1 MSHVNYSG
9 ICVGWGWTPHYT
21 GMENNHI
28 INNKVSD
35 YARQLYDAG
44 GIYTL
49 SNQPNSSIRGNEIS
63 QPYPAPYATNDRG
76 FCIYLDARTDGFTIE
91 NNVTEGRL
99 IRRDEIGDNHPG
111 PNIIFKQ

>member
-1 MSHVNYSG
+1 
-9 ICVGWGWTPHYT
+9 
-21 GMENNHI
+21 MENNHI
-28 INNKVSD
+28 VGNKVSH

-49 SNQPNSSIRGNEIS
+49 SNQPKSSIKDNEIS
-63 QPYPAPYATNDRG
+63 QPFPAPYATNDRG

-91 NNVTEGRL
+91 NNTTEGRL

-111 PNIIFKQ
+111 PNIVFKQQ

>member
-1 MSHVNYSG
+1 MR
-9 ICVGWGWTPHYT
+9 
-21 GMENNHI
+21 NNRI
-28 INNKVSD
+28 TDNTVKN

-49 SNQPNSSIRGNEIS
+49 SNQPNSIISNNKIS
-63 QPYPAPYATNDRG
+63 QPHPAPYATNDRA

-91 NNVTEGRL
+91 NNTTEGRL

>member
-1 MSHVNYSG
+1 MEHNR
-9 ICVGWGWTPHYT
+9 IT
-21 GMENNHI
+21 GNTVKN
-28 INNKVSD
+28 

-49 SNQPNSSIRGNEIS
+49 SNQPGSVISDNLIS
-63 QPYPAPYATNDRG
+63 QPSPAPYATNNRG
-76 FCIYLDARTDGFTIE
+76 FCIYLDARTDGYTIE
-91 NNVTEGRL
+91 NNRVVGSSDTDTRL